1 MRFAPSLLTVARG
14 LRPFRHWREQSL
26 NQCYG
31 MPGQGHSHSD
41 THDAKCHSHAAQ
53 SFGMAFVVGTAL
65 NAGYVVVQLIFGIFA
80 HSLALI
86 ADAGHN
92 FGDVL
97 ALLLAW
103 GATYLASTPSTAH
116 RTYGLG
122 RSSIL
127 AALANSV
134 LLLIAV
140 GGITWEAIRRFSD
153 PGEVGG
159 KTVMIVASIG
169 IVINGITALLFF
181 AGREHDLNIRGAFLH
196 MAADAAVSAG
206 VVIAGLLILL
216 TGMRWIDPV
225 ASLIINVVIVWGTWG
240 LLRDSIAMALDLVPA
255 NVDPNAVRK
264 YLEGLDGVT
273 AVHDLHIWP
282 LSTTRTA
289 LTVHLEM
296 PDAAGGDVF
305 LQQVCEHLYAEFQ
318 IEHSTIQIEQNAE
331 ACALAPD
338 PLSAN
343 ITRPQ

>member
-1 MRFAPSLLTVARG
+1 
-14 LRPFRHWREQSL
+14 
-26 NQCYG
+26 

-41 THDAKCHSHAAQ
+41 THDAKCHSHTAQ
-53 SFGMAFVVGTAL
+53 SFGVAFVVGTAL

-159 KTVMIVASIG
+159 KTVMIVAAIG

-225 ASLIINVVIVWGTWG
+225 ASLIINAVIVWGTWG
-240 LLRDSIAMALDLVPA
+240 LLRDSIAMALDLFPA
-255 NVDPNAVRK
+255 NVDPDSVRK
-264 YLEGLDGVT
+264 YLEGLNGVT

-296 PDAAGGDVF
+296 PETVGGDVF
-305 LQQVCEHLYAEFQ
+305 LQQVCEHLHAEFQ
-318 IEHSTIQIEQNAE
+318 IEHSTIQIEQNA
-331 ACALAPD
+331 
-338 PLSAN
+338 
-343 ITRPQ
+343 

>member
-1 MRFAPSLLTVARG
+1 
-14 LRPFRHWREQSL
+14 
-26 NQCYG
+26 
-31 MPGQGHSHSD
+31 
-41 THDAKCHSHAAQ
+41 
-53 SFGMAFVVGTAL
+53 MAFLVGTAL
-65 NAGYVVVQLIFGIFA
+65 NAGYVVVELIFGIFA

-97 ALLLAW
+97 ALILAW
-103 GATYLASTPSTAH
+103 GASYLASTPSTAR

-140 GGITWEAIRRFSD
+140 GGITWEAIRRFSN

-159 KTVMIVASIG
+159 ETVMIVAASG
-169 IVINGITALLFF
+169 IVINGVTALLFF
-181 AGREHDLNIRGAFLH
+181 SGRERDLNIRGTFLH
-196 MAADAAVSAG
+196 MAGDAAVSAG
-206 VVIAGLLILL
+206 VVVAGLLILL

-225 ASLIINVVIVWGTWG
+225 TSLIVNVVIVWGTWG
-240 LLRDSIAMALDLVPA
+240 LLRDSLAMALDLVPA

-264 YLEGLDGVT
+264 YLEGLNGVT

-296 PDAAGGDVF
+296 PEKAGGDLF
-305 LQQVCEHLYAEFQ
+305 LQEVCECLQAEFR

-338 PLSAN
+338 HA
-343 ITRPQ
+343 TD

>member
-1 MRFAPSLLTVARG
+1 MPDRDCAH
-14 LRPFRHWREQSL
+14 RHSAE
-26 NQCYG
+26 
-31 MPGQGHSHSD
+31 
-41 THDAKCHSHAAQ
+41 HDPQCHSHLPEG
-53 SFGMAFVVGTAL
+53 FGTAFVVGTVL

-92 FGDVL
+92 FSDVL

-103 GATYLASTPSTAH
+103 GATYLTSTPSTAR

-159 KTVMIVASIG
+159 KTVMIVAAIG

-181 AGREHDLNIRGAFLH
+181 AGRERDLNIRGAFLH
-196 MAADAAVSAG
+196 MAADAAVSGG

-225 ASLIINVVIVWGTWG
+225 ASLIINVVIVWGTLG
-240 LLRDSIAMALDLVPA
+240 LLRDSLAMALDLVPA
-255 NVDPNAVRK
+255 DVDPNAVRK

-296 PDAAGGDVF
+296 PDAAGSDVF
-305 LQQVCEHLYAEFQ
+305 LQQVCERLRAEFQ
-318 IEHSTIQIEQNAE
+318 IEHSTIQIEQNAD
-331 ACALAPD
+331 ACALAPG
-338 PLSAN
+338 PNSLPS
-343 ITRPQ
+343 